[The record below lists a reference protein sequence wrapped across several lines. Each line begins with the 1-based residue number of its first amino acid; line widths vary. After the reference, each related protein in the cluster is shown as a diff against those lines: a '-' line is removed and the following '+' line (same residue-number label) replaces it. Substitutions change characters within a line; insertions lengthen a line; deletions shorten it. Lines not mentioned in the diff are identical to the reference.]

1 MMPERPDVWT
11 ALVVDDDP
19 GLGGAVG
26 EVLASFDCRAV
37 VASSFDEAVATFRTV
52 PAHFSIL
59 DVHVRDRTGFDI
71 LRELR
76 LVQAGHP
83 AIFMSGAFDD
93 EILRRAGDLDAFSML
108 NKPLELGRLRDAIG
122 GLLGSGR
129 IQCR

>member
-1 MMPERPDVWT
+1 MPERPDVWT

-19 GLGGAVG
+19 GLGGAVRD
-26 EVLASFDCRAV
+26 VLAGLDCRAV
-37 VASSFDEAVATFRTV
+37 VAASYDEAVTTFRTV

-76 LVQAGHP
+76 LVRADHP
-83 AIFMSGAFDD
+83 AIFMSGAFTD
-93 EILRRAGDLDAFSML
+93 EILRRADSVGAFSL
-108 NKPLELGRLRDAIG
+108 LAKPLNLGRLRDAVG

-129 IQCR
+129 LSRN